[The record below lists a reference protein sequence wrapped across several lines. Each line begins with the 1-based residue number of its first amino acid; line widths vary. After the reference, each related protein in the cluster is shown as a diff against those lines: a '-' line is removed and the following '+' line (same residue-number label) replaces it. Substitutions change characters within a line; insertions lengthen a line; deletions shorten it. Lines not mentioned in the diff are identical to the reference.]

1 MKHVWVRLSIQRK
14 TACASSNVQRAKCN
28 GQLVGFATAAA
39 SVPEK
44 NGHVLCAVCDALCHP
59 AACRMLHLV
68 RGTRRW
74 SAPVQVST
82 TNDLAIDA
90 GRDLVRTSMQ
100 PAKSAPLGTTRVFFE
115 HFVFNF

>member
-100 PAKSAPLGTTRVFFE
+100 PAKSAPLGTPRVFFE